1 MSTSFD
7 SSDVDKYKRL
17 IFQAIFDI
25 FNIRSRVTNSYK
37 QGVLVV
43 IFE

>member
-7 SSDVDKYKRL
+7 SSDVDKYKSV

-25 FNIRSRVTNSYK
+25 LNTQSRMTNSYK